1 MWCIVKKHTYFF
13 NGLFGKW
20 NHLMSLLRSVKY
32 SLLLNHFGAGAVI
45 GSEFIYDGYETID
58 IGKNTKIGNNC
69 RFFGKGGI
77 TLGDYVLIAD
87 NVSLCSATY
96 DKQKCIQL
104 SFLEKFIFVI
114 MLGLVLM

>member
-1 MWCIVKKHTYFF
+1 
-13 NGLFGKW
+13 
-20 NHLMSLLRSVKY
+20 MSLLRSVKY